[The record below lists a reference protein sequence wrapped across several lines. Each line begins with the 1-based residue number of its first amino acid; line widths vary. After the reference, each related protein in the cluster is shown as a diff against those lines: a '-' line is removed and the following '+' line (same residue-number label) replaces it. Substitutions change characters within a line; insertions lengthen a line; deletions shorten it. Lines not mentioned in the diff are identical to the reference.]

1 MKKRLILKVLG
12 LLLLLPMFSG
22 CNDTDDVAGIFTGKT
37 WKLTYITKANGHGWY
52 NFPDIADES
61 NVMEYIN
68 GKKTFMLVFSGSVE
82 DDIIQGTFTGS
93 GAINTN
99 GTWSANGKNQEFGM
113 KVKKE
118 LLSTAKTVSP
128 KRSWKGGEKQILTK
142 DRTAGTC
149 IFIIRLI
156 KKTSAWYSLQTKIRT
171 ETRWTRK
178 RNNWNWTNV
187 TYVWQAYGRKTLIAS
202 VVR

>member
-82 DDIIQGTFTGS
+82 DDIIQGTS
-93 GAINTN
+93 QA
-99 GTWSANGKNQEFGM
+99 AVQ
-113 KVKKE
+113 
-118 LLSTAKTVSP
+118 STPTEPGVRTV
-128 KRSWKGGEKQILTK
+128 
-142 DRTAGTC
+142 
-149 IFIIRLI
+149 
-156 KKTSAWYSLQTKIRT
+156 KIRSL
-171 ETRWTRK
+171 E
-178 RNNWNWTNV
+178 
-187 TYVWQAYGRKTLIAS
+187 
-202 VVR
+202 

>member
-1 MKKRLILKVLG
+1 MR
-12 LLLLLPMFSG
+12 
-22 CNDTDDVAGIFTGKT
+22 
-37 WKLTYITKANGHGWY
+37 WY

-113 KVKKE
+113 KVE
-118 LLSTAKTVSP
+118 
-128 KRSWKGGEKQILTK
+128 KGTPIDSK
-142 DRTAGTC
+142 DRIAEKILEGM
-149 IFIIRLI
+149 RKANSYKGSDSRNL
-156 KKTSAWYSLQTKIRT
+156 YLYYQTDK
-171 ETRWTRK
+171 EDLCLVFAP
-178 RNNWNWTNV
+178 N
-187 TYVWQAYGRKTLIAS
+187 
-202 VVR
+202 

>member
-1 MKKRLILKVLG
+1 MKKRLIPKVLG

-113 KVKKE
+113 KVE
-118 LLSTAKTVSP
+118 
-128 KRSWKGGEKQILTK
+128 KGTPIDSK
-142 DRTAGTC
+142 DRIAEKILEGM
-149 IFIIRLI
+149 RKANSYKGSDSRNL
-156 KKTSAWYSLQTKIRT
+156 YLYYQTDK
-171 ETRWTRK
+171 EDLCLVFAP
-178 RNNWNWTNV
+178 N
-187 TYVWQAYGRKTLIAS
+187 
-202 VVR
+202 

>member
-37 WKLTYITKANGHGWY
+37 WKLTYITKANGHGRY

-113 KVKKE
+113 KVE
-118 LLSTAKTVSP
+118 
-128 KRSWKGGEKQILTK
+128 KGTPIDSK
-142 DRTAGTC
+142 DRIAEKILEGM
-149 IFIIRLI
+149 RKANSYKGSDSRNL
-156 KKTSAWYSLQTKIRT
+156 YLYYQTDK
-171 ETRWTRK
+171 EDLCLVFAP
-178 RNNWNWTNV
+178 N
-187 TYVWQAYGRKTLIAS
+187 
-202 VVR
+202 

>member
-52 NFPDIADES
+52 NFPD
-61 NVMEYIN
+61 
-68 GKKTFMLVFSGSVE
+68 KTFMLVFSGSVE

-113 KVKKE
+113 KVE
-118 LLSTAKTVSP
+118 
-128 KRSWKGGEKQILTK
+128 KGTPIDSK
-142 DRTAGTC
+142 DRIAEKILEGM
-149 IFIIRLI
+149 RKANSYKGSDSRNL
-156 KKTSAWYSLQTKIRT
+156 YLYYQTDK
-171 ETRWTRK
+171 EDLCLVFAP
-178 RNNWNWTNV
+178 N
-187 TYVWQAYGRKTLIAS
+187 
-202 VVR
+202 

>member
-68 GKKTFMLVFSGSVE
+68 GKKIFR
-82 DDIIQGTFTGS
+82 QCRRRY
-93 GAINTN
+93 NTRYIHRQRC
-99 GTWSANGKNQEFGM
+99 NQH
-113 KVKKE
+113 
-118 LLSTAKTVSP
+118 
-128 KRSWKGGEKQILTK
+128 Q
-142 DRTAGTC
+142 
-149 IFIIRLI
+149 
-156 KKTSAWYSLQTKIRT
+156 
-171 ETRWTRK
+171 
-178 RNNWNWTNV
+178 RNLECE
-187 TYVWQAYGRKTLIAS
+187 R
-202 VVR
+202 

>member
-99 GTWSANGKNQEFGM
+99 GTWSAKGGKRNSYRQQRPYRRKDPGRDEKSKFLQRIGQPEP
-113 KVKKE
+113 VS
-118 LLSTAKTVSP
+118 LLS
-128 KRSWKGGEKQILTK
+128 
-142 DRTAGTC
+142 D
-149 IFIIRLI
+149 
-156 KKTSAWYSLQTKIRT
+156 
-171 ETRWTRK
+171 
-178 RNNWNWTNV
+178 
-187 TYVWQAYGRKTLIAS
+187 
-202 VVR
+202 